1 MLQRFLDYSKR
12 ERLFSGGSRLVLA
25 VSGGVD
31 SMVMAHLVREA
42 GIDHS
47 VAHCNFSLRGDE
59 SDGDEEFVASYAA
72 EHSIPF
78 HTMKFDTLGHA
89 ASRKISVQM
98 AARELRYEWFSSLV
112 RSEGFDAV
120 AVAHNLNDNVE
131 TFLLN
136 LLRGTGISGLTGM
149 SQHRNN
155 IIRPLLF
162 ASRKD
167 IAAYAAEKKISF
179 REDSSNAQVKYTR
192 NRVRHRIIPEM
203 EIVNPG
209 VNDAITDTMSHLEA
223 TSDIVEVYME
233 ELREK
238 LFRQADGVFEADI
251 TNLIALKPL
260 APHIYELFRK
270 FGIYPKQTDEVI
282 SLMSS
287 QTGKYVYTAT
297 HRILADR
304 GRIMIT
310 EREKAEETTDF
321 IFTSIDEMRLSGLF
335 AELRI
340 TGPSDEPLPVSP
352 LTACVDLDR
361 LSFPVRVR
369 HWEPG
374 DRFMPLGMKKMK
386 KISDFLI
393 DLKIPVTVKEKVLLL
408 LSGDEVMWV
417 MGYRIDERFRVR
429 SQSEKIL
436 VLTV

>member
-12 ERLFSGGSRLVLA
+12 ERLFSVGSRLLLA
-25 VSGGVD
+25 ISGGVD
-31 SMVMAHLVREA
+31 SMVMARLFREA
-42 GIDHS
+42 GINHS

-59 SDGDEEFVASYAA
+59 SDGDEEFVAAYAA
-72 EHSIPF
+72 EHNLPF
-78 HTMKFDTLGHA
+78 HSKRFDTLGHA
-89 ASRKISVQM
+89 ASKKISVQM

-112 RSEGFDAV
+112 SHEGFDAV
-120 AVAHNLNDNVE
+120 SVAHNLNDNVE
-131 TFLLN
+131 TFLIN

-149 SQHRNN
+149 SQHRNS

-167 IAAYAAEKKISF
+167 IDTYAAEKRICF

-203 EIVNPG
+203 ERVNPG
-209 VNDAITDTMSHLEA
+209 VIGAVTDTMSHLSA
-223 TSDIVEVYME
+223 TSEIVDVYIGG
-233 ELREK
+233 LTGS
-238 LFRQADGVFEADI
+238 LFRQSDGVFEAEI
-251 TNLIALKPL
+251 ESLAALRPL

-270 FGIYPKQTDEVI
+270 FGISPKQTDEVI
-282 SLMSS
+282 SLLSS
-287 QTGKYVYTAT
+287 QTGRYVYTST
-297 HRILADR
+297 HRILSDR

-310 EREKAEETTDF
+310 ERDEEETADF
-321 IFTSIDEMRLSGLF
+321 LFSSIDEMRLSGLF

-352 LTACVDLDR
+352 LTASVDLDR
-361 LSFPVRVR
+361 VAFPLKVR

-408 LSGDEVMWV
+408 ISCEEVMWV
-417 MGYRIDERFRVR
+417 MGYRIDDRFRITP
-429 SQSEKIL
+429 QTEKIL